1 MQSGP
6 PSDWLPTWNDASDT
20 EADSAASASAAR
32 RPAAHAT
39 AWENHYTVAADREWY
54 GADWRTTLRPALA
67 TALRALRRRAPHR
80 GLNIAVLGC
89 GSSRVGPEMRHG
101 LGWPWPWARP
111 NVSNFD
117 LSVAAVERMRV
128 SFPPPTH
135 EPSQRRTGLHFVAAD
150 ARSLPLATA
159 SADLVLDKGT
169 INSIIAD
176 RGYRRRERAARRP
189 QVLLDARA
197 VVAEARRILRPG
209 GIFALVSGT
218 DKRDKLELD
227 GLDLAWR
234 VDERML
240 TVRPGGATGPARAT
254 RLLLYVCT
262 VLEEHQ
268 EQPSDAEPAA
278 MPMAAAE
285 PPVAA
290 VHSTSPDGSAAS
302 SNGTASLE
310 GKSEL

>member
-1 MQSGP
+1 MQAHTQTK
-6 PSDWLPTWNDASDT
+6 WLPTWNDASDT
-20 EADSAASASAAR
+20 EADSAASASAAG

-54 GADWRTTLRPALA
+54 GATWRTTLRPALA
-67 TALRALRRRAPHR
+67 TTLLALRRRAPHR

-89 GSSRVGPEMRHG
+89 GSSRVGPEMRRG

-117 LSVAAVERMRV
+117 LSVAAIERMRA
-128 SFPPPTH
+128 SLPPQAH
-135 EPSQRRTGLHFVAAD
+135 VPSGRRTGLQFVAAD
-150 ARSLPLATA
+150 ARDLPLATA

-176 RGYRRRERAARRP
+176 RGYRRRERATRRP

-197 VVAEARRILRPG
+197 VVTEARRVLRPG

-218 DKRDKLELD
+218 DKRAKLELD
-227 GLDLAWR
+227 SRDLAWR
-234 VDERML
+234 VDERTL
-240 TVRPGGATGPARAT
+240 TVRPEGAAGSARTT

-262 VLEEHQ
+262 ALDEHEER
-268 EQPSDAEPAA
+268 PRSDAE
-278 MPMAAAE
+278 AAAATADATRA
-285 PPVAA
+285 PPD
-290 VHSTSPDGSAAS
+290 SGTAS
-302 SNGTASLE
+302 SNGTASVGE
-310 GKSEL
+310 KGKSEL